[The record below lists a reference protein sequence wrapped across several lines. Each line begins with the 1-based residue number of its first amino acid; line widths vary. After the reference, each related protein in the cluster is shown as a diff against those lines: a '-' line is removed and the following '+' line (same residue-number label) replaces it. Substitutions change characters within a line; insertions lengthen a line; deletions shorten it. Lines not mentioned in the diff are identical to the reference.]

1 MPGKNSRPAALR
13 LAAIAAIA
21 LPLAACSMAG
31 LSTHGNNQ
39 LQVAELSNANAYT
52 AQNAL
57 VAARG
62 HFRNNDFGKSAS
74 LYKRLVD
81 LEPQSAEGYIGL
93 GASYD
98 RLRRFDL
105 SDRVYASLYAITGST
120 AQYHNNLGYSFLL
133 RGKLADA
140 LRQFRKAQQLA
151 PGNVVIANNI
161 ELVARASATTRI

>member
-31 LSTHGNNQ
+31 LSTHGNNR

-62 HFRNNDFGKSAS
+62 HFRNSDFGKSAS

-93 GASYD
+93 SASYD